1 MKLIKKIRAFFT
13 RDDESVEMDIVAAE
27 IREGKAYL
35 HPKEDPKK
43 TYFIRADDIKIL
55 LNEGRTIL
63 SQNIFALTKKPKDEK
78 DKKEKAQDGAKKE
91 QNRQGFRWATG

>member
-1 MKLIKKIRAFFT
+1 MMLIKKIRAFFA

-27 IREGKAYL
+27 IKEGKAYL

-55 LNEGRTIL
+55 LNEGRSIL
-63 SQNIFALTKKPKDEK
+63 SQNIFFIISYNNKFFIRKFFKQMKKHRKIM
-78 DKKEKAQDGAKKE
+78 
-91 QNRQGFRWATG
+91 N